1 MNDGKAYTGYILS
14 RTEDEI
20 TIKMMGG
27 SQKILELKDIE
38 EQQALDQSLMTQG
51 LAEIMSEDD
60 LVDLVE
66 YLGTL
71 KVTTEEE

>member
-1 MNDGKAYTGYILS
+1 
-14 RTEDEI
+14 
-20 TIKMMGG
+20 
-27 SQKILELKDIE
+27 
-38 EQQALDQSLMTQG
+38 MTQG

-71 KVTTEEE
+71 KVATE